1 MKHDNERSA
10 QKPYESPTVV
20 RVIIDPV
27 KEMLT
32 VCEAEPGK
40 FPSGPQQCGAVGS

>member
-1 MKHDNERSA
+1 MTPDMSKKDAR
-10 QKPYESPTVV
+10 KPYDPPAVA
-20 RVIIDPV
+20 RVIVDPV

-40 FPSGPQQCGAVGS
+40 VQGVCGPVGS